1 MASSNYIQKIFAAD
15 EVAGSVDLGEGSTQD
30 SNRNQVEIFLAS
42 EAITAGALVSLD
54 LSQTTNGEKLF
65 IIAEADATDACPVG
79 VAVSAIAANAKGE
92 VVIKGIVE
100 EALTNGSATPIV
112 VGDALTFSAD
122 GKLVKKAAANEPECA
137 VALEAQAA
145 DGTSRVYVLKRF

>member
-15 EVAGSVDLGEGSTQD
+15 EVAGSVDLGQGSTQD
-30 SNRNQVEIFLAS
+30 SNKNQVEIFLAS

-65 IIAEADATDACPVG
+65 IIALADATDACPVG
-79 VAVSAIAANAKGE
+79 VAVNAIAEGAKGE

-100 EALTNGSATPIV
+100 EALVNGTAPV
-112 VGDALTFSAD
+112 AVGDALTLSTD
-122 GKLVKKAAANEPECA
+122 GKLIKKTAAEEPQCA
-137 VALEAQAA
+137 IALEASSSDA
-145 DGTSRVYVLKRF
+145 TSRVFVCKNF